1 MTALLDTIAA
11 SGRPLLWLE
20 HAAYSGG
27 LLAAGNIPW
36 LDVSALVAWQ
46 RKAQGLL
53 RPDVATLP
61 LAPLIDAWLRQHPQ
75 LTEAMGEKR
84 RALYPLKTLLADEAL
99 RAHVAEALSGLRS
112 CFPKL
117 PLALVMP
124 SPRRWPAQAYLQ
136 AMGSVDGV
144 EIGAD
149 EIDSA
154 AMYIADFLRS
164 FGESGI
170 DALLL
175 EESPEAV
182 PASAGEIEWYR
193 PLLNV
198 CAHYRWSCGLRLPR
212 ADGKL
217 EPVEGVSFI
226 IAPAVVASA
235 VAGISVPDSFW
246 NDGIV
251 PQCPP
256 GGFRFAEITAGAN
269 PETVL
274 ERLAALR

>member
-20 HAAYSGG
+20 HATYSGG

-53 RPDVATLP
+53 KPDVATLP
-61 LAPLIDAWLRQHPQ
+61 LEPLIGAWLQQHPQ
-75 LTEAMGEKR
+75 LTAAMGQKR

-117 PLALVMP
+117 PLALVIP
-124 SPRRWPAQAYLQ
+124 SPRSWPAQAYGQ
-136 AMGSVDGV
+136 ALGSVEGV

-154 AMYIADFLRS
+154 AMYIADFLRR
-164 FGESGI
+164 FGDSGI

-175 EESPEAV
+175 EEAPEAV
-182 PASAGEIEWYR
+182 PASAAEIEWYR

-198 CAHYRWSCGLRLPR
+198 CAHYRWSCGLRFPR
-212 ADGKL
+212 TDGKF
-217 EPVEGVSFI
+217 ESVEGVSFI
-226 IAPAVVASA
+226 IAPVAVTTV

-246 NDGIV
+246 SDGVV

-256 GGFRFAEITAGAN
+256 GGFRFAEIAADAN
-269 PETVL
+269 PEAVL